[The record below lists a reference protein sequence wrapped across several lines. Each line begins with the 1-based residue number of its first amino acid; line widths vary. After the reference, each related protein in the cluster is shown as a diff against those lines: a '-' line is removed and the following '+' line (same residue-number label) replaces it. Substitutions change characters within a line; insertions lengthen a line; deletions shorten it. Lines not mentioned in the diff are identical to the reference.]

1 MALKRTA
8 EKVKTGVAESP
19 SGFSLIEV
27 IVAVTVMTVALG
39 GLGAL
44 LISMTQQRNEMET
57 RTIVAM
63 EAQNRI
69 EEITSTD
76 PRFLQSA
83 YDGVTYPVSGVVGVF
98 QDGDALSVS
107 VVYEESA
114 LIALTL
120 TGAWTDGGFTRSFV
134 LYTEIFDPNG

>member
-44 LISMTQQRNEMET
+44 LVSMTQQRAEMET

-76 PRFLQSA
+76 PRYLQSA

-107 VVYEESA
+107 VFYEESA
-114 LIALTL
+114 LLAITL

>member
-8 EKVKTGVAESP
+8 EKVKSGVEESP
-19 SGFSLIEV
+19 LGFSLVEV
-27 IVAVTVMTVALG
+27 VVAATVLTVALG

-44 LISMTQQRNEMET
+44 LVSMTQQRAEMET

-76 PRFLQSA
+76 PSYLQSA

-98 QDGDALSVS
+98 QNGDALSVR
-107 VVYEESA
+107 VVYEETELLA
-114 LIALTL
+114 VTL
-120 TGAWTDGGFTRSFV
+120 TGAWTDEGFTRTFV
-134 LYTEIFDPNG
+134 LYTEIFDG